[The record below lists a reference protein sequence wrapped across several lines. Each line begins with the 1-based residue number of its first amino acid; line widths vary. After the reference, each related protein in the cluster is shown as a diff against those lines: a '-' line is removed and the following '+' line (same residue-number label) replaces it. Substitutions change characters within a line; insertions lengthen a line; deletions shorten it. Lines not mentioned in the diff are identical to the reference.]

1 MYRMMKGRANIS
13 GIIAGRGSL
22 GGTMAARAAAR
33 GMIDGQSRSA
43 LKPIPAEGERTRATG
58 LQHWLQV
65 TPTEPQQLLWL
76 TPQYGIDY
84 QIETST
90 KLKWK
95 II

>member
-1 MYRMMKGRANIS
+1 
-13 GIIAGRGSL
+13 
-22 GGTMAARAAAR
+22 MAARAAAR

-58 LQHWLQV
+58 LQHYWLQV

-76 TPQYGIDY
+76 NPQYGIDY

-90 KLKWK
+90 KLKWAIK
-95 II
+95 

>member
-1 MYRMMKGRANIS
+1 MKGRANIS

-22 GGTMAARAAAR
+22 VGTMAARAAAR

-58 LQHWLQV
+58 LLHWLEV
-65 TPTEPQQLLWL
+65 TPTEPQQLVWL

-84 QIETST
+84 DIRTSSG
-90 KLKWK
+90 LHWK
-95 II
+95 IT